1 MRIEEFKRLPWSR
14 DATDVRDEEF
24 RRLPRSREAVDVRVC
39 TACAVS
45 SNSLESHED
54 LEKWQDIST
63 NTGGTRAVVGLL
75 QSVRRTP
82 AVVGLLPLSSS
93 EHSELNEASRD
104 PIRWE
109 NNVRRS
115 VADSD
120 S

>member
-14 DATDVRDEEF
+14 EATDVRDEEF

-39 TACAVS
+39 AMS

-54 LEKWQDIST
+54 LKKWQDIST
-63 NTGGTRAVVGLL
+63 NTGGTRAVVGGLL

-82 AVVGLLPLSSS
+82 AVVGLLQLSSS
-93 EHSELNEASRD
+93 EHSELNEASCG

-115 VADSD
+115 AADPD